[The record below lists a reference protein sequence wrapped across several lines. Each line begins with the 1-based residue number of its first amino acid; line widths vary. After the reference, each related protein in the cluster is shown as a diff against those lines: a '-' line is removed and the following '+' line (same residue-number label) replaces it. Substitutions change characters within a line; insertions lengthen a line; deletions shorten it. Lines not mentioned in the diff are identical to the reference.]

1 MGFCVGWEVD
11 SHFLGIYLILILALE
26 HIRYLIASS
35 TDVSNMS
42 TAIFSFDNIVD
53 KFFTEYTVT
62 CNIKC
67 AKRSCRVCTG
77 IYSYRYKGPKQN
89 PLGL

>member
-1 MGFCVGWEVD
+1 MGLCVGWEVD

-53 KFFTEYTVT
+53 KFL
-62 CNIKC
+62 
-67 AKRSCRVCTG
+67 
-77 IYSYRYKGPKQN
+77 QN
-89 PLGL
+89 TLLLAI